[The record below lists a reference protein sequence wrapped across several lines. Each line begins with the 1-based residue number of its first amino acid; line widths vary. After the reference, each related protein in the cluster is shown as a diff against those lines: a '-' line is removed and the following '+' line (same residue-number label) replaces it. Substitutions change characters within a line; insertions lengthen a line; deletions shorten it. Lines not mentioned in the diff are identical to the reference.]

1 MSTRPLFWSLF
12 FLSLLVGCSSKDYS
26 IDEIFEDGGE
36 VDTEPEDSIKYV
48 CDQKK
53 YFFVKYIDESK
64 KSLWV
69 IFPKK
74 EIRLNKTEISNVY
87 SNGITKLVFNENT
100 TSVKKDEQSCIVT
113 VRQKQNKT
121 KHIIVYSM

>member
-1 MSTRPLFWSLF
+1 MSTRSLFWSLF

-87 SNGITKLVFNENT
+87 TNGITKLVFNENT
-100 TSVKKDEQSCIVT
+100 TSVKKDDAILYSNCSS
-113 VRQKQNKT
+113 KT
-121 KHIIVYSM
+121 E

>member
-1 MSTRPLFWSLF
+1 MSTRPLFCSLF
-12 FLSLLVGCSSKDYS
+12 FLSLLGGCSSKDYS

-53 YFFVKYIDESK
+53 YFFVKYKDESK

-100 TSVKKDEQSCIVT
+100 TSVKKDDAILYSNCSS
-113 VRQKQNKT
+113 KT
-121 KHIIVYSM
+121 E

>member
-1 MSTRPLFWSLF
+1 MSTRSLFWSLF

-64 KSLWV
+64 K
-69 IFPKK
+69 
-74 EIRLNKTEISNVY
+74 
-87 SNGITKLVFNENT
+87 VFG
-100 TSVKKDEQSCIVT
+100 
-113 VRQKQNKT
+113 
-121 KHIIVYSM
+121 